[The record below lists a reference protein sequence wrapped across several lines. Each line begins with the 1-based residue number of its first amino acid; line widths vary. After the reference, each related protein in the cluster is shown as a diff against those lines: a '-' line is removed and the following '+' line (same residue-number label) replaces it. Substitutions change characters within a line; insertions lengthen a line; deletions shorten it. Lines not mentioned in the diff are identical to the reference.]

1 MKTALIIGM
10 IWGGTCLIFLWIL
23 WINLRSHRHHASKN
37 DRPNL
42 TPQVF
47 VEKTENWKSTIQ
59 PTSKDDVK
67 IVSTNLSLSPKTG
80 KITSPSG
87 EVELESY
94 RRSKAAK
101 TIKKTPPSPDAGEE

>member
-10 IWGGTCLIFLWIL
+10 FWAGTCLIFLWIL
-23 WINLRSHRHHASKN
+23 WINLRSHRRHVSRN
-37 DRPNL
+37 DNPDL

-47 VEKTENWKSTIQ
+47 VEKTENRKRATQ

-67 IVSTNLSLSPKTG
+67 IVSTNLTLSPKTG
-80 KITSPSG
+80 KITTPSG

-94 RRSKAAK
+94 RRSRTAK
-101 TIKKTPPSPDAGEE
+101 TIKKTPQDQDFGEK